1 MGGYF
6 CLYEGCD
13 NFFSIININ
22 IYAAKEGGH
31 PFGFGHFFLPL
42 FLGTGLLAFLG
53 LPFKRQGRA
62 LMEHSK
68 MDCRDEVEKVAS
80 YFYFSGT
87 QGALEFLL
95 VLV

>member
-1 MGGYF
+1 
-6 CLYEGCD
+6 
-13 NFFSIININ
+13 
-22 IYAAKEGGH
+22 
-31 PFGFGHFFLPL
+31 
-42 FLGTGLLAFLG
+42 
-53 LPFKRQGRA
+53 
-62 LMEHSK
+62 MEHSK